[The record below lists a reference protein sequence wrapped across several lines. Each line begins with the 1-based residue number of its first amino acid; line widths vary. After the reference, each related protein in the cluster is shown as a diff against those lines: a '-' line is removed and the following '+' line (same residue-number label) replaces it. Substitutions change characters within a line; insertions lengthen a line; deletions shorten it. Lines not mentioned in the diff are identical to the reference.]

1 MVGTYTLRDYQ
12 EAKRQELALSEDE
25 TKEKDMREEEPE
37 EDVYKR
43 QVAASSDMPSHYY
56 RFTGS
61 LACDSSTAPIEKK
74 AAQTAPES
82 SGKINA
88 GT

>member
-1 MVGTYTLRDYQ
+1 M
-12 EAKRQELALSEDE
+12 
-25 TKEKDMREEEPE
+25 
-37 EDVYKR
+37 
-43 QVAASSDMPSHYY
+43 AASSDMPSHYY

-88 GT
+88 ESSGKINAGT